1 MTTPTAPPS
10 APASGDICL
19 RQILADGAVFAQA
32 AGQTART
39 YFRQHNAVEFKEDES
54 PVTVID
60 QRIEQELKQAIAA
73 KYPMDGIF
81 GEESGVDGGLDG
93 NLWVIDPI
101 DGTRSFIS
109 GNPLFG
115 MLLAYVQN
123 GVPVAGII
131 SMPMLDELYCGS
143 PGQGATCNGEPI
155 NVSGQREIDDCTLY
169 INEGEKLIAEH
180 PDRLSRLLK
189 AGKTRRFGYDC
200 YPHALLAAGHIDAV
214 VDYDLKPYDY
224 LALTSVI
231 SAAGGI
237 MTDWQGNPLDLSS
250 DGAVVAAAT
259 PELHQSLLAVLNG

>member
-1 MTTPTAPPS
+1 MSDPTSTS
-10 APASGDICL
+10 AGDISL
-19 RQILADGAVFAQA
+19 RQILADGVDFAQA
-32 AGQTART
+32 AGKTART

-60 QRIEQELKQAIAA
+60 QRIEQELKTAISA
-73 KYPMDGIF
+73 KYPLDGIF

-115 MLLAYVQN
+115 MLLSYVQN
-123 GVPVAGII
+123 GAPVAGLI
-131 SMPMLDELYCGS
+131 SMPMLDEIYCGAV
-143 PGQGATCNGEPI
+143 GQDATCNGAPI
-155 NVSGQREIDDCTLY
+155 SVSNQRSIDDCTLY

-180 PDRLSRLLK
+180 PERLSRLLM

-224 LALTSVI
+224 LALSAVI
-231 SAAGGI
+231 TAAGGI
-237 MTDWQGNPLDLSS
+237 MTDWQGKPLDLNSG
-250 DGAVVAAAT
+250 GAVVAAAT
-259 PELHQSLLAVLNG
+259 PELHHSLLALLKE

>member
-1 MTTPTAPPS
+1 MTQPS
-10 APASGDICL
+10 AKFAGDISL
-19 RQILADGAVFAQA
+19 RQILADGAEFAQA
-32 AGQTART
+32 AGITARK
-39 YFRQHNAVEFKEDES
+39 YFRQHNAVEFKADES

-60 QRIEQELKQAIAA
+60 QQIEQELKQAIAA
-73 KYPMDGIF
+73 KYPSDGIF

-93 NLWVIDPI
+93 ALWVIDPI

-115 MLLAYVQN
+115 MLLSYVQN
-123 GVPVAGII
+123 GAPVAGII
-131 SMPMLDELYCGS
+131 SMPVLDELYCGAI
-143 PGQGATCNGEPI
+143 GQGATCNGAPI
-155 NVSGQREIDDCTLY
+155 SVSGQRYIDDCTLY

-180 PDRLSRLLK
+180 PERLARLLK

-237 MTDWQGNPLDLSS
+237 MTDWQGRALDLSS

-259 PELHQSLLAVLNG
+259 PELHRALLALLNG